1 MTNLVNNDLWQAQG
15 RIDYAINDKNKLFM
29 MYSTERGKNGI
40 PQVEY
45 YSPRGSMGGTNTPGG
60 GMLADLNTEIGTVN
74 LTTFLSPTLTN
85 DFSLSGGWFNQDF
98 VAKNYSA
105 LTLDGAWT
113 NTGLFNNGSHV
124 IPEFQDYGY
133 DGLPV
138 NLYPDTTFGGIF
150 ARKWVRTG
158 EDNVTK
164 VLGRHT
170 LRAGIYAQLDTNH
183 QVTPFVPT
191 NGAVDLYYFGESYTD
206 PSQGLIH
213 NTGAVGSGN
222 GGNYLA
228 DFLEGGV
235 FQYSQTNVS
244 PAPNLYFWNLSGH
257 AQDHYRVTPYLSVD
271 YGVRFD
277 HLTPW
282 SDAHGI
288 GIPVWD
294 PSTYTTQ
301 QNPMLPGFLWHSIDS
316 SVPAS
321 GRPARWA
328 FVEPRVG
335 FSWDAYKNGSTVI
348 RGGFGI
354 YTAHD
359 SSNDIETPAS
369 NAIGERNVQITGPIL
384 LSSVP
389 SQAPTAT
396 AGSGFVPTQSGYG
409 FFPNDDHQPQ
419 VYTYNLAIDQ
429 KFVFNSLFQ
438 IGYIGNVSRHLLNN
452 GSTQTTVLD
461 DLNALHVGALFGPD
475 PITGTTYP
483 IAGPPGTTTVSGL
496 TTQEVNDYRPYPQY
510 SHLYVANH
518 NINANYNSLQA
529 LWNKQQGHFLYGVNY
544 TYSKALGV
552 LGADG
557 TGTPA
562 DPFNYRNDYGP
573 EAFDRTH
580 IFNATYSYTM
590 GDVVHR
596 RFLAA
601 LANRWMLSGITSI
614 QSGGNLFAQNNPDF
628 SITGTLNVLAP
639 SGDAVTI
646 PVSNTQLLGTPDVY
660 LMPALSCNP
669 GIATG
674 SHQYVNGSCYSLSPT
689 LGVNGPY
696 REPYIHGPAYT
707 DTDLT
712 AQKDFRV
719 GDGKDV
725 LFRFAAFNLINH
737 ANTTF
742 TSAVEPN
749 NITLN
754 YSNQN
759 NGSTAAVPISTALA
773 TATNSNAAVF
783 GYAPLRTGRR
793 ISEIELKFNF

>member
-1 MTNLVNNDLWQAQG
+1 M
-15 RIDYAINDKNKLFM
+15 
-29 MYSTERGKNGI
+29 
-40 PQVEY
+40 
-45 YSPRGSMGGTNTPGG
+45 
-60 GMLADLNTEIGTVN
+60 
-74 LTTFLSPTLTN
+74 
-85 DFSLSGGWFNQDF
+85 
-98 VAKNYSA
+98 
-105 LTLDGAWT
+105 
-113 NTGLFNNGSHV
+113 
-124 IPEFQDYGY
+124 
-133 DGLPV
+133 
-138 NLYPDTTFGGIF
+138 
-150 ARKWVRTG
+150 
-158 EDNVTK
+158 
-164 VLGRHT
+164 
-170 LRAGIYAQLDTNH
+170 
-183 QVTPFVPT
+183 
-191 NGAVDLYYFGESYTD
+191 
-206 PSQGLIH
+206 
-213 NTGAVGSGN
+213 
-222 GGNYLA
+222 
-228 DFLEGGV
+228 
-235 FQYSQTNVS
+235 
-244 PAPNLYFWNLSGH
+244 
-257 AQDHYRVTPYLSVD
+257 
-271 YGVRFD
+271 
-277 HLTPW
+277 
-282 SDAHGI
+282 
-288 GIPVWD
+288 
-294 PSTYTTQ
+294 
-301 QNPMLPGFLWHSIDS
+301 
-316 SVPAS
+316 
-321 GRPARWA
+321 
-328 FVEPRVG
+328 
-335 FSWDAYKNGSTVI
+335 
-348 RGGFGI
+348 
-354 YTAHD
+354 
-359 SSNDIETPAS
+359 
-369 NAIGERNVQITGPIL
+369 
-384 LSSVP
+384 
-389 SQAPTAT
+389 
-396 AGSGFVPTQSGYG
+396 
-409 FFPNDDHQPQ
+409 
-419 VYTYNLAIDQ
+419 
-429 KFVFNSLFQ
+429 
-438 IGYIGNVSRHLLNN
+438 
-452 GSTQTTVLD
+452 
-461 DLNALHVGALFGPD
+461 
-475 PITGTTYP
+475 
-483 IAGPPGTTTVSGL
+483 
-496 TTQEVNDYRPYPQY
+496 
-510 SHLYVANH
+510 
-518 NINANYNSLQA
+518 
-529 LWNKQQGHFLYGVNY
+529 NY